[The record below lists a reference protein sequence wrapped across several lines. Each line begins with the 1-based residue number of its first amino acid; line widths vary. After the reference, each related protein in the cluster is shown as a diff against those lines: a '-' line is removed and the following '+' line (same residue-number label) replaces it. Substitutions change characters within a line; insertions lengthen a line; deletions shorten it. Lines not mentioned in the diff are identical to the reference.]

1 MKHLFE
7 RGCKHI
13 VYADRISRR
22 GHTSKPDD
30 LRYSGFQ
37 DEMEA
42 NGLTVGPENIISGC
56 HSQEELMEEV
66 QKRLQS
72 GVKIDGIFG
81 RNDMIACVAM
91 QAAIQAGWQVPQQI
105 KVVGFDDSSISR
117 YCSPR
122 LTTIQ
127 MNQKAIAEKAV
138 DMVTELVGGKQP
150 ENVDFDISLV
160 ERESTLDI
168 K

>member
-1 MKHLFE
+1 
-7 RGCKHI
+7 
-13 VYADRISRR
+13 
-22 GHTSKPDD
+22 
-30 LRYSGFQ
+30 
-37 DEMEA
+37 
-42 NGLTVGPENIISGC
+42 
-56 HSQEELMEEV
+56 MEEV